1 MNAVS
6 DPSIEDVIVIKSAQV
21 GATELL
27 NNVVGFYIDQD
38 PAPMLVV
45 MPTLEIGEAWS
56 KDRLSPMLR
65 DTPALAARI
74 SGAARDANSTI
85 THKAL
90 AVDTPLATPTGWTT
104 MGEVAVG
111 DMVFDERGHPC
122 RVTYV
127 TPVVTGRPCY
137 RVVFSDGASIIAD
150 ESHPWKVDCFG
161 KTDAVTVTTLDLL
174 RDTPAT
180 GRKPYSIPMAGPLQ
194 TGSVDLPIDPYI
206 LGAWL
211 GDGLSHAAVV
221 VVGLSDAQTIDLLKD
236 AGAVAALR
244 WKSSR
249 VFLVSLDPDYGK
261 ESHCPR
267 GHDRDAV
274 GRTADGHCLKCHRQK
289 EQRRRAG
296 EAVDGLVPNSIR
308 GWLKS
313 IGLISEKGSG
323 NSQKHIPSEYLRAS
337 IEQRTALLQGL
348 MDTDG
353 SIRKDG
359 SCVFVTT
366 LPRLANGVQEL
377 LSSLGIKHACKE
389 TITTYR
395 HHGAKKN
402 GKLAFR
408 IEFFAPSEMPIFRL
422 SRKLERQK
430 AQKPLTTRATRRRVV
445 SVDPVDSVPV
455 RCISVDS
462 DSHLYLAGAGMVP
475 THNTF
480 PGGHITI
487 AGANS
492 AASLASRP
500 IRVVLCDEVD
510 RYPASAGNE
519 GDPVGLAFKR
529 TTTFWNRKRLL
540 ISTPTIKGVSRIE
553 AAWEES
559 DKRRYFVPCPDCGT
573 MQVLVWSQVKW
584 PDGQPEKARY
594 CCSDCGSLWGDADR
608 WLAVTRGEWR
618 ATGDQTGIAGFH
630 IWEAYSSWVK
640 LADTVRA
647 FLAAKDHPERLR
659 VWVNT
664 ALGETWV
671 EAGDAP
677 EWQRL
682 YDRRERW
689 HRGTIPA
696 GGLFLTA
703 GADVQ
708 KDRIEVSI
716 WAWGRGLESWL
727 VDHLILAGGPDSAEC
742 WGDVTAL
749 LSDGFDR
756 EDGATLRIEMFAI
769 DAIHAAD
776 AVHKWARSMSDRR
789 VMAVVGKEG
798 GVNMQP
804 VSKSHYTDNTRSGRP
819 IRSSVKVRNVNTS
832 WFKSETYRYLR
843 LDLPEDGTP
852 FPSGYVHL
860 PDGTDAEWCKQL
872 VSEQLMTTR
881 DRRGA
886 EKTAWHQMRPRNE
899 ALDCRVYAS
908 AARYVMGADSWP
920 ESRWERVEIEAAGG
934 VINRQTPQVPQD
946 RSAPS
951 PSRRSSDDWLGVG
964 SGSWF

>member
-671 EAGDAP
+671 ESGDAP
-677 EWQRL
+677 EWERL
-682 YDRRERW
+682 YERRENW
-689 HRGTIPA
+689 LADVPA
-696 GGLFLTA
+696 AAAIITA

-708 KDRIEVSI
+708 KDRIEVSF
-716 WAWGRGLESWL
+716 WAWGPGLESWL
-727 VDHLILAGGPDSAEC
+727 IAHEVIDHGPGEAAAWREMD
-742 WGDVTAL
+742 AL
-749 LSDGFDR
+749 LSRTFER
-756 EDGATLRIEMFAI
+756 EDGALMTVSRMAV
-769 DAIHAAD
+769 DAGYEPAE
-776 AVHKWARSMSDRR
+776 VYGWCRR
-789 VMAVVGKEG
+789 AGPSVMAVKGAEGFTRPVPVTGPQLIDVTAGGRKIVRGGKLWT
-798 GVNMQP
+798 VA
-804 VSKSHYTDNTRSGRP
+804 TAT
-819 IRSSVKVRNVNTS
+819 
-832 WFKSETYRYLR
+832 FKSEFYRMLR
-843 LDLPEDGTP
+843 HAMPIDGED
-852 FPSGYVHL
+852 FPAGYVHIPAWAPADL
-860 PDGTDAEWCKQL
+860 VQQMVAEQM
-872 VSEQLMTTR
+872 VTAR
-881 DRRGA
+881 DRRGF
-886 EKTAWHQMRPRNE
+886 EKREWRKVRARNE
-899 ALDCRVYAS
+899 ALDCRVYAR
-908 AARYVMGADSWP
+908 AALWVVGADRFGDAFWGKVSP
-920 ESRWERVEIEAAGG
+920 RPVVREVERVDVPAPPPPVAQRQAG
-934 VINRQTPQVPQD
+934 
-946 RSAPS
+946 
-951 PSRRSSDDWLGVG
+951 RRRKVVHSSWMD
-964 SGSWF
+964 